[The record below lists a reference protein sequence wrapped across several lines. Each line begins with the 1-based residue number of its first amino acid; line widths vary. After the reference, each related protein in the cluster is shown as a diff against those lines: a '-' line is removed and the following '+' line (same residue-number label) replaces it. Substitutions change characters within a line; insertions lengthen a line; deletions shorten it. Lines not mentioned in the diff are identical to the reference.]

1 MSKKKKES
9 AIMPEEKDQKKRRHN
24 CKIFCIPS
32 YLVALYKSHGCSY
45 TSISRGIVKRR
56 SKTCCKKILPIELRI
71 THFSLLS

>member
-32 YLVALYKSHGCSY
+32 YLVALYKSNGCSY
-45 TSISRGIVKRR
+45 IAIVKRR